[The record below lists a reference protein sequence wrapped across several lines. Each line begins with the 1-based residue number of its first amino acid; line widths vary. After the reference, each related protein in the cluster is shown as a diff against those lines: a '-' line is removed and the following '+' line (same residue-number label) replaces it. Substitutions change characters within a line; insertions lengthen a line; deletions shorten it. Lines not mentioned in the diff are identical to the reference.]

1 MLPDSSRT
9 SAAHLVEGDGFRV
22 LLDCGSGTL
31 HGLARHRV
39 DWPGLTHVA
48 VSHYHNDHVGDLS
61 GVLFALK
68 YDSARARE
76 EPLTLIG
83 PPGFRGFLR
92 RLGSALGDHVLD
104 PGFPVTVV
112 ELGPDDAFEQ
122 RNSGLRIRA
131 HPTPHTDESVAY
143 RVETPNGVVSYTGD
157 TGPSDAVGEFLA
169 GCSVLIGECALTDP
183 PEMELHLAPSGLA
196 RIASLA
202 DPDLLIVTHV
212 YPPTRPADAAL
223 LVSQNGFGGNVVPG
237 EDGLTVWIDED
248 GPIIEATIDA
258 GVVEPS

>member
-1 MLPDSSRT
+1 M
-9 SAAHLVEGDGFRV
+9 
-22 LLDCGSGTL
+22 LLDGGSGTL

-39 DWPGLTHVA
+39 DWPALTHVV

-61 GVLFALK
+61 GVLFTLK
-68 YDSARARE
+68 YGLARARE

-122 RNSGLRIRA
+122 RNSDLRIRA

-157 TGPSDAVGEFLA
+157 TGPSEPWVRLLHTGRDLTASRPTLYMFKGAVN
-169 GCSVLIGECALTDP
+169 CALRDHSHRGSTFRT
-183 PEMELHLAPSGLA
+183 PSVHSAFAMHDQGEGMRALLENGP
-196 RIASLA
+196 RSRLILDNGA
-202 DPDLLIVTHV
+202 DSTFRPRVT
-212 YPPTRPADAAL
+212 YPPPTTATVERMGL
-223 LVSQNGFGGNVVPG
+223 LM
-237 EDGLTVWIDED
+237 
-248 GPIIEATIDA
+248 GPMEIWLI
-258 GVVEPS
+258 

>member
-1 MLPDSSRT
+1 M
-9 SAAHLVEGDGFRV
+9 
-22 LLDCGSGTL
+22 LLDCGWGTL

-39 DWPGLTHVA
+39 DWPALTHVA

-61 GVLFALK
+61 GVLFTLK
-68 YDSARARE
+68 YGLARARE

-83 PPGFRGFLR
+83 PPGFRGFLC

-122 RNSGLRIRA
+122 RNSDLRIRA

-157 TGPSDAVGEFLA
+157 TGPSEPRVHLLHTGRD
-169 GCSVLIGECALTDP
+169 LT
-183 PEMELHLAPSGLA
+183 
-196 RIASLA
+196 AS
-202 DPDLLIVTHV
+202 
-212 YPPTRPADAAL
+212 RPALYMFKGAVNCAYETTL
-223 LVSQNGFGGNVVPG
+223 T
-237 EDGLTVWIDED
+237 EGLRFERRLFTRHL
-248 GPIIEATIDA
+248 PCTIRA
-258 GVVEPS
+258 RACAPFSKTGH